1 MAGEPRQESPRGAA
15 IGSVL
20 RRAWRHVARRPLVS
34 GLIVLGLLVALLVL
48 DVLPALLVGPDDKLT
63 TAERLKAENDVRT
76 TLLQALV
83 GGTLLAGL
91 YFTARTFQLNREGQ
105 VTERFTRAIQQLGDK
120 SLDVRLGGIYA
131 LERIAQSSQREYG
144 PIIEVLT
151 AFVREH
157 AALPADATAN
167 DSRAEP
173 EQSDVGIDERAKIG
187 PRLDVQTVLTVL
199 GRSRRD
205 WDHQPLDLQRTDLRG
220 ANFERADLQGAD
232 LRGANLQ
239 FANLSRSQSLS
250 NVNLMEADV
259 GNANFYS
266 ARLVGADL
274 NRANLKDVWANGAN
288 LDRRTCLPTASRART
303 SPLQACVRCS
313 SATSRSVKCSYREP
327 TSERRGWALAT
338 STARGSTRTPNF
350 RRSSVRRR
358 QARPSRRAAAE
369 QTGCDRRRRQGTPAE
384 EFLDSFGFAA
394 ADFRDVTESFRFAD
408 SES

>member
-1 MAGEPRQESPRGAA
+1 M
-15 IGSVL
+15 L
-20 RRAWRHVARRPLVS
+20 RRAWRHVSRRPLVS
-34 GLIVLGLLVALLVL
+34 GLIVLGLVVALLVL

-173 EQSDVGIDERAKIG
+173 EPPDVGIDERAKIG

-239 FANLSRSQSLS
+239 FANLSEADFE

-266 ARLVGADL
+266 ARLVGANL

-288 LDRRTCLPTASRART
+288 LDGANLIGRQPHWREISA
-303 SPLQACVRCS
+303 LQACVRCS
-313 SATSRSVKCSYREP
+313 SATSRSVKCSYKEP

-350 RRSSVRRR
+350 RRSSVPASDKRVLLAERP
-358 QARPSRRAAAE
+358 PSRLVAIVDAGE
-369 QTGCDRRRRQGTPAE
+369 GTPAA
-384 EFLDSFGFAA
+384 EFLDCVRFRRRGFSR
-394 ADFRDVTESFRFAD
+394 RDRVVPLRGL
-408 SES
+408 

>member
-1 MAGEPRQESPRGAA
+1 MLQ
-15 IGSVL
+15 
-20 RRAWRHVARRPLVS
+20 RAWRHVARRPLVS

-131 LERIAQSSQREYG
+131 LERIAHSSQREYG

-173 EQSDVGIDERAKIG
+173 EQSGVGIDERATIG

-205 WDHQPLDLQRTDLRG
+205 WGHQPLDLQRTDLRG
-220 ANFERADLQGAD
+220 ANFERADLQGAN

-239 FANLSRSQSLS
+239 FANLSEANFE

-266 ARLVGADL
+266 ARLVGANL

-288 LDRRTCLPTASRART
+288 LDGADLSADSLTGANFTFASLRQVQLGYQSLSQVQLQGADLRETWVGVGHLHGAWIDAHTQLP
-303 SPLQACVRCS
+303 PLQ
-313 SATSRSVKCSYREP
+313 RSGYDKRVLLA
-327 TSERRGWALAT
+327 ERP
-338 STARGSTRTPNF
+338 PN
-350 RRSSVRRR
+350 RLV
-358 QARPSRRAAAE
+358 AIVDAGE
-369 QTGCDRRRRQGTPAE
+369 GTPAA

-394 ADFRDVTESFRFAD
+394 ADFHDVTESFRFAD